1 MALAGYPLKCESPK
15 ITHTAFTSDLT
26 VTNPEGIDMIKITGS
41 NVATTTLNSHAHFQV
56 WMAGEDTS
64 SSGHVIEASAGDVIE
79 GPFVKVF
86 YDASLSQGSN
96 LDVFVYERSKTTAS

>member
-15 ITHTAFTSDLT
+15 ITHTAYNVDLT

-86 YDASLSQGSN
+86 YDASLSQGTN
-96 LDVFVYERSKTTAS
+96 MDVFVYERSKTTAS